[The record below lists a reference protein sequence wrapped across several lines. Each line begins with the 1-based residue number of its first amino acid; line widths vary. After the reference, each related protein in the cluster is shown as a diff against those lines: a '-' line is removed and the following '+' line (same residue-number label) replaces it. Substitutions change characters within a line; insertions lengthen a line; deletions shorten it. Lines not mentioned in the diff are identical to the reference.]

1 MDSIK
6 NNVNDKFVDGID
18 DYFVG
23 DLNQGFGMMERDL
36 EKKYTTPST
45 FHYNFV
51 LRDNNKDSM
60 VNLLKSLSEKFKP
73 FPFK

>member
-1 MDSIK
+1 
-6 NNVNDKFVDGID
+6 
-18 DYFVG
+18 
-23 DLNQGFGMMERDL
+23 MMERDL